1 MARGR
6 KDPKGAVPEAGCLED
21 GAGIGLPE
29 DLIISE
35 TLVPVAVDVP
45 EDPSVPPAPR
55 PRPRYKS
62 SSRDRR
68 VHENVKTLRPADE
81 IDVGLTGGRATTC
94 PR

>member
-1 MARGR
+1 MARVR
-6 KDPKGAVPEAGCLED
+6 KDPKAAVPEGGSLGEEAGVGHPD
-21 GAGIGLPE
+21 GLTREI
-29 DLIISE
+29 
-35 TLVPVAVDVP
+35 LVPVAVDVP

-81 IDVGLTGGRATTC
+81 IDVGLAGGRAFTV